1 MLLSGSVVLLL
12 LTVQPLFG
20 PVAAGGEVAGADE
33 QLPRRTNC
41 LLMSTARSGMRA
53 SQVPQILLRSQIY
66 LKPKFTS
73 LCKVLK
79 VKWRAFDCCIIR
91 AAQ

>member
-20 PVAAGGEVAGADE
+20 PVAGGEVAGADE

-41 LLMSTARSGMRA
+41 LLMSTARSGMRRITGA
-53 SQVPQILLRSQIY
+53 SNLTAL
-66 LKPKFTS
+66 KFT
-73 LCKVLK
+73 
-79 VKWRAFDCCIIR
+79 
-91 AAQ
+91 